1 MSADSMDPSAKPSPP
16 TAPPV
21 SAWARLREHKV
32 LQWGL
37 AYLGAALALA
47 HGQELVAH
55 AFGWPEITNRLT
67 IGVLVLGFP
76 IAITLAWYHGHR
88 GMARFST
95 AEATVISILVL
106 IAAGL
111 LIVLVRST
119 GRRPP
124 ER

>member
-1 MSADSMDPSAKPSPP
+1 MEPPAKPSSP
-16 TAPPV
+16 TAPPA
-21 SAWARLREHKV
+21 SGWARLREHKV

-37 AYLGAALALA
+37 TYLGAALALA